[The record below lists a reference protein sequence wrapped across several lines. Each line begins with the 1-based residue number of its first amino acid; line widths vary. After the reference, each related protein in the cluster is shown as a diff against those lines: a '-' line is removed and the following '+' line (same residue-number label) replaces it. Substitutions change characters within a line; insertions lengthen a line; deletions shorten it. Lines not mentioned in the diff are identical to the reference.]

1 MDILLVDDSKTMRQ
15 LVKRALRQAGYE
27 NLQIGEAGNGA
38 EALTMMHA
46 SQPKLVL
53 SDWNMPEMLGIDLLR
68 QVRSANCQ
76 VPFGFITS
84 ESSDDIREAAEKAG
98 ASFFITK
105 PFTPENID
113 AALSPLMSK

>member
-38 EALTMMHA
+38 EALGMVQA
-46 SQPKLVL
+46 EQPRLVL
-53 SDWNMPEMLGIDLLR
+53 SDWNMPEMLGIDLLK
-68 QVRSANCQ
+68 QVRGGNCE

-84 ESSDDIREAAEKAG
+84 ESSDDIREAAMSAG
-98 ASFFITK
+98 AFFITK
-105 PFTPENID
+105 PFTPESID
-113 AALSPLMSK
+113 AALSPHMSK